1 MMALRRLLWRS
12 AFWLIIIWLILEFCS
27 YIALRGVDVET
38 IFIPR
43 DDLMPFNPQTLWSF
57 EPNSS
62 FELDGIAYQI
72 DEYGMRATVDSKED
86 DGILFVGDSS
96 AFGLG
101 VESNDSLSEQTAR
114 CSGLKARNAG
124 VSGYSTYQIQQVLP
138 SRMAQ
143 FQPRVVVLVVPW
155 SDLMHASI
163 DDVNRLKR
171 ARWVFS
177 MQQLMKTP
185 VIRSSWV
192 IRFFVHTAQKNI
204 KSNPINLDPNSVLHA
219 KVRGQHRRVVS
230 AEHVEYIKEIHHIV
244 EQNDA
249 ELVIVQLPINRK
261 YPSPPSSVIKA
272 YREPVKRWSTE
283 QNLPLVDGEKM
294 YQIRSKTDP
303 EEWFVDAV
311 HPNAIGYQHLAKE
324 ICVVLASKID

>member
-1 MMALRRLLWRS
+1 MIALRRLLWRS
-12 AFWLIIIWLILEFCS
+12 TFWLIIIWLLLELCS
-27 YIALRGVDVET
+27 YIVLRGVDIET
-38 IFIPR
+38 IFIPQ

-57 EPNSS
+57 QPNSS
-62 FELDGIAYQI
+62 FELDGIGYQI
-72 DEYGMRATVDSKED
+72 DGYGMRSTIDSKED
-86 DGILFVGDSS
+86 VGILFMGDSS

-101 VESNDSLSEQTAR
+101 VESSDSLSEQTAR
-114 CSGLKARNAG
+114 CSGWQARNAG
-124 VSGYSTYQIQQVLP
+124 VSGYSTYQIQEVLP

-177 MQQLMKTP
+177 IQQLMKTP
-185 VIRSSWV
+185 IIRSSWV

-219 KVRGQHRRVVS
+219 KVRSQHRRVVS
-230 AEHVEYIKEIHHIV
+230 AEHMKYIKEIHRIV
-244 EQNDA
+244 QESDA
-249 ELVIVQLPINRK
+249 ELILVQLPINRK
-261 YPSPPSSVIKA
+261 YPSPPSSIIKA

-283 QNLPLVDGEKM
+283 QKIPLVDGEEI
-294 YQIRSKTDP
+294 YQLDSKTEP

-311 HPNAIGYQHLAKE
+311 HPSALGYRHLAKS
-324 ICVVLASKID
+324 ICAVLAE